1 MKCISFIM
9 PMLKCKFINHFSFMF
24 SVRRSLVQSRENKGF
39 PVCSV
44 VRNLPANAGE
54 AEMGSIPGSGKIPWR
69 RKWQPTP
76 VFLPGGLQSMGSQK
90 DQT

>member
-9 PMLKCKFINHFSFMF
+9 SMLKCKFINHFSFMF

-39 PVCSV
+39 PVGSV

-54 AEMGSIPGSGKIPWR
+54 AEVGSIGGSGKIPWR
-69 RKWQPTP
+69 RKCQPTP